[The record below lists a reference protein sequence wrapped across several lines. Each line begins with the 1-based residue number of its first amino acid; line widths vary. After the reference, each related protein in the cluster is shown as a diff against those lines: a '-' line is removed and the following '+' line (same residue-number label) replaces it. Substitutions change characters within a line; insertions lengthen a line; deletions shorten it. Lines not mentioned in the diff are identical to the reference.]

1 MKYEDITT
9 DQQLEKLCKD
19 LTGASWIAFDTE
31 FVSERT
37 YRPKLCLVQVAA
49 DGDILAVIDSLAVND
64 MTPFWE
70 MLATGDHETIAHAGR
85 EEFLFCQRA
94 IDKRP
99 SQLVDIQLAAGMAG
113 FEYPAGY
120 GSLVS
125 KLLRQR
131 VAKGETRTDWERR
144 PLTSRQIEYALADVT
159 HLKQMWD
166 LLSKKLAGFDRL
178 PWFREEMIAWQDR
191 LSDAAQQ
198 QRWRR
203 TSGINSLSERGL
215 AILRELWIWRDDE
228 ASRRDRPPKRMLRDD
243 LMIEIARRGSP
254 DVKQIGATRGME
266 RGDLRRLLPTFSA
279 CVERALAL
287 SDDEL
292 PNRGPRE
299 KAPQLT
305 LLCQFLT
312 SALNSVCRSA
322 QIAPSIVGTVADVRE
337 MAINRLNLR
346 KEPAEEPPALSNGWR
361 AEIVG
366 NLFDALLSGKTAI
379 RIGDPLSDHPLVFDN
394 GQDGEQ

>member
-1 MKYEDITT
+1 
-9 DQQLEKLCKD
+9 
-19 LTGASWIAFDTE
+19 
-31 FVSERT
+31 
-37 YRPKLCLVQVAA
+37 
-49 DGDILAVIDSLAVND
+49 
-64 MTPFWE
+64 
-70 MLATGDHETIAHAGR
+70 
-85 EEFLFCQRA
+85 
-94 IDKRP
+94 
-99 SQLVDIQLAAGMAG
+99 
-113 FEYPAGY
+113 
-120 GSLVS
+120 
-125 KLLRQR
+125 
-131 VAKGETRTDWERR
+131 
-144 PLTSRQIEYALADVT
+144 
-159 HLKQMWD
+159 
-166 LLSKKLAGFDRL
+166 
-178 PWFREEMIAWQDR
+178 
-191 LSDAAQQ
+191 
-198 QRWRR
+198 
-203 TSGINSLSERGL
+203 L